1 MKTSIMGKSVAT
13 AEQMSKY
20 LLSKNSNPKIEIPA
34 LTLCKLYLYLGA
46 LEGVRGD
53 LEFCRSC

>member
-20 LLSKNSNPKIEIPA
+20 LLSKNPNPKIEIPA

-53 LEFCRSC
+53 L